1 MASFTAHHM
10 NRDDDL
16 TGPPDGSLG
25 QATSRAAHLS
35 LPGFGDSNTR
45 SLFIFSEENFIRK
58 YAKII
63 IEWGYPFSV
72 GVNFGKYRKR
82 CWECIVVIFSSSCLF
97 RCGFMFYFFAKL

>member
-1 MASFTAHHM
+1 MASFTAHGM
-10 NRDDDL
+10 TRDGDDM
-16 TGPPDGSLG
+16 TGPVDGSLG

-35 LPGFGDSNTR
+35 LPGFGGSNTR

-72 GVNFGKYRKR
+72 LISELDFRESMVYKR
-82 CWECIVVIFSSSCLF
+82 
-97 RCGFMFYFFAKL
+97 G

>member
-1 MASFTAHHM
+1 MASFTGM
-10 NRDDDL
+10 NRDGDDM
-16 TGPPDGSLG
+16 TGPVDGTLG

-35 LPGFGDSNTR
+35 LPGFGNSNTR

-72 GVNFGKYRKR
+72 FILHTKENIFDFFNF
-82 CWECIVVIFSSSCLF
+82 IF
-97 RCGFMFYFFAKL
+97 G